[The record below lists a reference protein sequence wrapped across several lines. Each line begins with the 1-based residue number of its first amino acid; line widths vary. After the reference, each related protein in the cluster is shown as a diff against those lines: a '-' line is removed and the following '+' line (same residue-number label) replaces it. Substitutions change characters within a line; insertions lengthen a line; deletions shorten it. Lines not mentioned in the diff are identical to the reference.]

1 MSHFY
6 ATIPTSARRTVPSAR
21 GHKSTGIG
29 TIGASYSGAID
40 VYLWHDEE
48 TKTDKFRVSMIP
60 WRGAGDSK
68 ILARGVVGD
77 ASVVELPITPF
88 MNSGSN
94 YSLTSGVPSD
104 RCWLKD

>member
-6 ATIPTSARRTVPSAR
+6 ATIPTSARKTVPTAR

-48 TKTDKFRVSMIP
+48 SGLDKFRVAMIP
-60 WRGAGDSK
+60 WHGAGDHK
-68 ILARGVVGD
+68 VLARGTVGD
-77 ASVVELPITPF
+77 ASVVELPI
-88 MNSGSN
+88 MSN
-94 YSLTSGVPSD
+94 GGNYFLTNKVM
-104 RCWLKD
+104 REVHAKD